1 MTVPPAEQPPRA
13 PVVVALDGPGGSGKS
28 SVARRLAAAL
38 GAGYLDTGAMYRAV
52 TWAVLQAGIDPQDA
66 AAVTARVLTAELR
79 SGTDP
84 TAPTITLD
92 GADVST
98 EIRSE
103 PVTLAVS
110 AVSAVPE
117 VRAHLVAAQRAA
129 IAGAGT
135 PVVVVEGRDIASV
148 VCPAAAVKIFLTA
161 SPEVRAARR
170 AGQTGQSA
178 PEQIDA
184 TLADLHRRDT
194 HDSGRAV
201 APLLR
206 TDDAVLLDTSELDLA
221 RSVAATLEICA
232 AAGVRP
238 AVRS

>member
-1 MTVPPAEQPPRA
+1 MTVPPAEQPSRA

-28 SVARRLAAAL
+28 SVARRLAIAL
-38 GAGYLDTGAMYRAV
+38 GAGYLDTGAMYRAI

-66 AAVTARVLTAELR
+66 AAVTDRALTADLR

-84 TAPTITLD
+84 AAPTITLD

-117 VRAHLVAAQRAA
+117 VRQRLVAAQRDA
-129 IAGAGT
+129 IAAAGSD
-135 PVVVVEGRDIASV
+135 VVVVEGRDIGSV
-148 VCPAAAVKIFLTA
+148 VCPDAAVKIFLTA

-170 AGQTGQSA
+170 AGQTGQSGQ
-178 PEQIDA
+178 EQVEA

-201 APLLR
+201 APLR
-206 TDDAVLLDTSELDLA
+206 QTDDAVLLDTSDLDLA
-221 RSVAATLEICA
+221 QSVAAALDIAA